1 MVGGVCPVLRGSIQA
16 IADDQRV
23 VEDHKHHRNIQRA
36 HDAEGSAFPEDSADG
51 ESKQEFDRQHCLG
64 AKRKSYSPKE
74 WIEFRRPQR
83 QGKRREQ
90 GIGPIDSHPR
100 KQHHAPLLP
109 LKVYH
114 KNRRKPHTITFPSV
128 TNCHIN
134 PVCAPECR
142 QPLRSVLSTAPC
154 YTVVA
159 MTRVIINTK
168 HLLSVADLAPN
179 EIKGLVERACD
190 LKGGSVATKS
200 LQGKTVALLFEKPSL
215 RTRVSFEVATSNLGG
230 NCIYLS
236 PQEVGIGGREAV
248 SDVAQVLSRYVD
260 CIVYR
265 CFEHKNLEEL
275 AQYATVPVINALSND
290 EHPCQTL
297 ADLTTMLEK
306 RGSLPGTVLAYIG
319 DGNNV
324 ARSLAFG
331 AASMGMTFRIA
342 SPSGYELSTEV
353 LKRAAQIAAANGGQI
368 EFLRDPVT
376 AVEDANV
383 VYTDVWASMGQEGE
397 AGERKEA
404 FIGYQVNPELMEQ
417 AAADA
422 IFMHDLPAHYGEEV
436 PPGFLDHPQSVVFD
450 QAENRL
456 HAQQALLEALIG

>member
-1 MVGGVCPVLRGSIQA
+1 MPKVTI
-16 IADDQRV
+16 
-23 VEDHKHHRNIQRA
+23 KT
-36 HDAEGSAFPEDSADG
+36 
-51 ESKQEFDRQHCLG
+51 KQ
-64 AKRKSYSPKE
+64 
-74 WIEFRRPQR
+74 
-83 QGKRREQ
+83 
-90 GIGPIDSHPR
+90 
-100 KQHHAPLLP
+100 
-109 LKVYH
+109 
-114 KNRRKPHTITFPSV
+114 
-128 TNCHIN
+128 
-134 PVCAPECR
+134 
-142 QPLRSVLSTAPC
+142 
-154 YTVVA
+154 
-159 MTRVIINTK
+159 
-168 HLLSVADLAPN
+168 LLSVTDLAPT
-179 EIKGLVERACD
+179 EIRGLVERARD
-190 LKGGSVATKS
+190 LKGEAKTAKP

-215 RTRVSFEVATSNLGG
+215 RTRVSFEVATTNLGG
-230 NCIYLS
+230 NCLYRS

-275 AQYATVPVINALSND
+275 AQYASVPVINALSEV

-297 ADLTTMLEK
+297 ADLTTMLEH
-306 RGSLPGTVLAYIG
+306 RGSLDKTVLAYIG

-324 ARSLAFG
+324 ARSLAYG
-331 AASMGMTFRIA
+331 AASVGMTFRIA
-342 SPSGYELSTEV
+342 SPPGYELSTEV
-353 LKRAAQIAAANGGQI
+353 LKQAAQIAAANGGQI

-376 AVEDANV
+376 AAEDAHI

-397 AGERKEA
+397 SRERKEA
-404 FIGYQVNPELMEQ
+404 FLGYQVNPELMEQ